1 MEAFDLEIKDTDSIG
16 YADTLRII
24 FGDKCVRKV
33 LDNERQLDFT
43 FAEVFHV
50 AVDNGYSEG
59 TIIVIAE
66 SPLEGKVFQYGNYG
80 DFWVEHGHTRGYA

>member
-1 MEAFDLEIKDTDSIG
+1 MSDLEIKDTDSIG

-24 FGDKCVRKV
+24 FEDKCVRKV

-43 FAEVFHV
+43 FAEVYHT

-59 TIIVIAE
+59 TIILIAE

-80 DFWVEHGHTRGYA
+80 DFWVEHCHTRGYA